1 MPAKGWDATKPAGS
15 GQPVETSVPPL
26 GGSGA
31 GAGPAVTVLASDP
44 HPPTAGEPYTPR
56 SGEPGVAVEDLD
68 GTKKKKRKKKYS
80 SKSARDFQEMGRGL
94 SKGAFRMAYAVAIG
108 LDTFYRNQNKSA
120 RKRKDGMMKDVM
132 LNTARGLRDAGA
144 EAARAPYDVYKR
156 VDVWRQA
163 RRAMK
168 MFSGS

>member
-1 MPAKGWDATKPAGS
+1 MPAKGWDATKPPGS
-15 GQPVETSVPPL
+15 GQPTETTAPPL
-26 GGSGA
+26 SGQVPA
-31 GAGPAVTVLASDP
+31 AGPSVTVVPDPHLAS
-44 HPPTAGEPYTPR
+44 AGEPYTPR
-56 SGEPGVAVEDLD
+56 AGEDGDVEE
-68 GTKKKKRKKKYS
+68 TYKKKKKRKKKYS
-80 SKSARDFQEMGRGL
+80 SKSARDFQEMGRGM
-94 SKGAFRMAYAVAIG
+94 SKGAFRMAYAVAVG
-108 LDTFYRNQNKSA
+108 LDTFYRNQNRSA
-120 RKRKDGMMKDVM
+120 RKKRDGMMKDVM

>member
-1 MPAKGWDATKPAGS
+1 MPAKGWDATKPPGS
-15 GQPVETSVPPL
+15 GQPTETSVPPL
-26 GGSGA
+26 GGSAPG
-31 GAGPAVTVLASDP
+31 VTVTASEP
-44 HPPTAGEPYTPR
+44 HPRTAGEPYTPR
-56 SGEPGVAVEDLD
+56 TTEAGLDAEEIDGE
-68 GTKKKKRKKKYS
+68 KKKKRKKKYS
-80 SKSARDFQEMGRGL
+80 SKQARDFQEMGRGM

-108 LDTFYRNQNKSA
+108 LDTFYRSQNKSA
-120 RKRKDGMMKDVM
+120 RKKKDGMMKDVM

-156 VDVWRQA
+156 IDMWRQA